1 MAIKTKEELLETIRS
16 RIGDDSSDETI
27 AFLEDVTDTFSDLE
41 SKAKGDGKDWKAE
54 AERIDAEWRTKYR
67 DRFFNV
73 KPPEDDPDDEPDVP
87 DGVVNMSFEDLFD
100 GKEE

>member
-1 MAIKTKEELLETIRS
+1 MAIKTKEELLESIRS
-16 RIGDDSSDETI
+16 RIGDDSSDEII

-41 SKAKGDGKDWKAE
+41 NKAKGDGKDWKAE

-67 DRFFNV
+67 DRFFND
-73 KPPEDDPDDEPDVP
+73 KPDDEPDDEPVVP
-87 DGVVNMSFEDLFD
+87 DSIVKMSFEDLFD